1 MEPTACPDEIAQ
13 PPDVELIEVSKHF
26 KEVVAVDRVS
36 MTVVRGEFISLL
48 GPSGCGKTTTLRM
61 IAGLESPTS
70 GEILLQGQSALRI
83 PPYQRPTNM
92 VFQQYALFPHMTVF
106 DNVAYGLT
114 LLKMDKG
121 SIRNKVTELLNL
133 VQLSGLENR
142 YPHQLS
148 GGQQQRVALGRGLA
162 RDPAVLLLDE
172 PLGSLDLVL
181 RREMQIELKK
191 LQQKVGISFV
201 YVTHDQ
207 EEALA
212 MSDRI
217 AVMHQGRIVQMASSR
232 ELYERPATRFVAEF
246 VGENNVLPVT
256 IKATNVDGVVLDLD
270 GSLVFAPADS
280 PGQAGQEVSVCVRA
294 DRIRVAGAAQ
304 ACRNQ
309 LHARLLQAVF
319 RGTTVKWLVQL
330 PAGLEITISTPID
343 ESVEQP
349 QPGGHLMIGWNPA
362 DMLILVE

>member
-1 MEPTACPDEIAQ
+1 MAQ
-13 PPDVELIEVSKHF
+13 LPDVELIEVSKHF
-26 KEVVAVDRVS
+26 KEVVAVDHVS

-61 IAGLESPTS
+61 IAGLEKPTS
-70 GEILLQGQSALRI
+70 GEILLQGQSAVRI
-83 PPYQRPTNM
+83 PPYRRPTNM

-106 DNVAYGLT
+106 ENVAYGLT
-114 LLKMDKG
+114 LLRMDKG
-121 SIRNKVTELLNL
+121 AIRNKVTQLLSL
-133 VQLSGLENR
+133 VQLSGFENR

-148 GGQQQRVALGRGLA
+148 GGQQQRVALARGLA

-181 RREMQIELKK
+181 RREMQVELKK

-217 AVMHQGRIVQMASSR
+217 AVMNRGRIVQMASSR

-246 VGENNVLPVT
+246 VGENNVLSSTVR
-256 IKATNVDGVVLDLD
+256 ARDVDGVALDLD
-270 GSLVFAPADS
+270 GSVVIAPADS
-280 PGQAGQEVSVCVRA
+280 PGQAGQEVSVCLRA
-294 DRIRVAGAAQ
+294 DRIRLAGAAQ

-309 LHARLLQAVF
+309 LRTHLLQAVF

-330 PAGLEITISTPID
+330 PAGQEIVISTSID

-349 QPGGHLMIGWNPA
+349 QPGGDLVIGWNPA

>member
-1 MEPTACPDEIAQ
+1 
-13 PPDVELIEVSKHF
+13 VELLEVSKHF

-36 MTVVRGEFISLL
+36 FRVQRGEFISLL

-61 IAGLESPTS
+61 IAGLEKPTS
-70 GEILLQGQSALRI
+70 GEILVQGQSALRI
-83 PPYQRPTNM
+83 PPYRRPTNM
-92 VFQQYALFPHMTVF
+92 VFQQYALFPHMTVY

-114 LLKMDKG
+114 LRRMDKAD
-121 SIRNKVTELLNL
+121 IREKVTQLLHL
-133 VQLSGLENR
+133 VQLSGLEKR

-148 GGQQQRVALGRGLA
+148 GGQQQRVALARGLA

-217 AVMHQGRIVQMASSR
+217 AVMNLGRIVQLASSR
-232 ELYERPATRFVAEF
+232 ELYEQPATRFVAEF
-246 VGENNVLPVT
+246 VGENNVLAST
-256 IKATNVDGVVLDLD
+256 IKGRDSGAVLLELD
-270 GSLVFAPADS
+270 EGRLLAPPGS
-280 PGQAGQEVSVCVRA
+280 PGQLGQQVHACIRA
-294 DRIRVAGAAQ
+294 DRIRLRQPAEVCQ
-304 ACRNQ
+304 NQ
-309 LHARLLQAVF
+309 LRGRLSQAVF
-319 RGTTVKWLVQL
+319 RGTTIKWLVQT
-330 PAGLEITISTPID
+330 ASGREITVSTPID
-343 ESVEQP
+343 ESAEQP
-349 QPGGHLMIGWNPA
+349 LVGSELVIGWNSA
-362 DMLILVE
+362 DVLILAE